1 MPCCAGKH
9 HEGSGRRRDSDKAE
23 AGVPR
28 TSNEDYLHHAV
39 APTRPNRKERSI
51 TVKTFCVLGSILYAL
66 AVVLI
71 GKFCGLTSTPDVA
84 SSESLARL
92 AVKDGGGVWVGI
104 QECEGMSYSLTLFNA
119 PSGSTLALKTSD
131 CSKVRVQQR
140 IQEHMTSWQNA
151 LRKNV
156 NDETK

>member
-1 MPCCAGKH
+1 M
-9 HEGSGRRRDSDKAE
+9 
-23 AGVPR
+23 
-28 TSNEDYLHHAV
+28 
-39 APTRPNRKERSI
+39 
-51 TVKTFCVLGSILYAL
+51 KTFCVIGSILYAL
-66 AVVLI
+66 FVVFVA
-71 GKFCGLTSTPDVA
+71 KFCTQSNGPYVA

>member
-1 MPCCAGKH
+1 M
-9 HEGSGRRRDSDKAE
+9 GSLHSSHSCRCPTE
-23 AGVPR
+23 
-28 TSNEDYLHHAV
+28 TSESQ
-39 APTRPNRKERSI
+39 RERSV

-104 QECEGMSYSLTLFNA
+104 QECEGLPSLILFNS
-119 PSGSTLALKTSD
+119 PVTGSTLALKTSELTAD
-131 CSKVRVQQR
+131 NVRRRIEESDAAFKAFDVQR
-140 IQEHMTSWQNA
+140 GI
-151 LRKNV
+151 
-156 NDETK
+156 

>member
-1 MPCCAGKH
+1 
-9 HEGSGRRRDSDKAE
+9 
-23 AGVPR
+23 
-28 TSNEDYLHHAV
+28 
-39 APTRPNRKERSI
+39 
-51 TVKTFCVLGSILYAL
+51 VKTFCVLGSILYAL

-92 AVKDGGGVWVGI
+92 AVTDGGGVWVGI